1 MPKVI
6 LASFFIDFLD
16 DIMML
21 SEVEFGNN
29 VADSYLGSYL
39 NLFYEPKATS
49 SLPIVGKKSV
59 ISGIV
64 EVFLV

>member
-1 MPKVI
+1 MIVYEVLLPIPKVI

-39 NLFYEPKATS
+39 NLFYEP
-49 SLPIVGKKSV
+49 
-59 ISGIV
+59 
-64 EVFLV
+64 